1 MEGARALYDFHGRTG
16 IVTGAGSGIGRA
28 TALLLAKSGATV
40 LGVGRQ
46 AGPLDETA
54 TLARGYEG
62 RILPR
67 IADVT
72 DEKKVSSLVAETEK
86 NVGPISFQF
95 NNAGIGGAH
104 KTIVDLSL
112 AELDEIMNVSFRAVF
127 IGMKYALPAMKRA
140 GGGAVVN
147 CGSLLSFK
155 GAVRRGDYAMAKH
168 AVMALTKTAAG
179 EHAKDNIQVNC
190 VCPGPIDTPLQ
201 HQSEVLVNPKDPS
214 YERRRYEV
222 GIPMGRYG
230 APEEVAEVVA
240 FLMSGAA
247 PYLTGA
253 AIPLDGAFLAV

>member
-1 MEGARALYDFHGRTG
+1 MYDFHGRTG

-28 TALLLAKSGATV
+28 TALLLARSGATV
-40 LGVGRQ
+40 IGVGRKP
-46 AGPLDETA
+46 GPLAQTA
-54 TLARGYEG
+54 EVARGSSG
-62 RILPR
+62 KVLPYVV
-67 IADVT
+67 DVT
-72 DEKKVSSLVAETEK
+72 DEEKVRSMIAEAEK
-86 NVGPISFQF
+86 NVGAISFQF

-104 KTIVDLSL
+104 KAIVDLSL
-112 AELDEIMNVSFRAVF
+112 AELDEITNVSFRAVF

-179 EHAKDNIQVNC
+179 EHAKDNIQINC

-201 HQSEVLVNPKDPS
+201 HQSEVLVNPKDPT

-230 APEEVAEVVA
+230 TPEEVAEVVV
-240 FLMSGAA
+240 FLMSGNA

>member
-1 MEGARALYDFHGRTG
+1 MEDFSGRSG

-28 TALLLAKSGATV
+28 TALRLAQAGATV
-40 LGVGRQ
+40 VAVGRRLE
-46 AGPLDETA
+46 PLA
-54 TLARGYEG
+54 KAAAAAHGFPGQVR
-62 RILPR
+62 PHP
-67 IADVT
+67 ADMT
-72 DEKKVSSLVAETEK
+72 DEEQVRRLIAATERSI
-86 NVGPISFQF
+86 GPISFLF

-104 KTIVDLSL
+104 KAIIDLSL
-112 AELDEIMNVSFRAVF
+112 TELDEIMNVSFRAVF
-127 IGMKYALPAMKRA
+127 IGMKYGLPAIKRA

-179 EHAKDNIQVNC
+179 EHAKDNIQINC

-201 HQSEVLVNPKDPS
+201 HQSEVLVNPQDPG
-214 YERRRYEV
+214 YERRRFEV

-230 APEEVAEVVA
+230 TPEEVAEMVA
-240 FLMSGAA
+240 FLMSGRV
-247 PYLTGA
+247 PYLSGA

>member
-1 MEGARALYDFHGRTG
+1 MYNFHGRTG

-28 TALLLAKSGATV
+28 TALILAQSGATV
-40 LGVGRQ
+40 LGVGRRYEALEQ
-46 AGPLDETA
+46 TA
-54 TLARGYEG
+54 ALARGFDG
-62 RILPR
+62 KVLPY

-72 DEKKVSSLVAETEK
+72 DEAKVRSMIAEAEK
-86 NVGPISFQF
+86 NFGSISFQF

-104 KTIVDLSL
+104 KRIVDLSL

-201 HQSEVLVNPKDPS
+201 HESELLVNPKDPT

-222 GIPMGRYG
+222 GIPIGRYG
-230 APEEVAEVVA
+230 TPEEVAEVVA
-240 FLMSGAA
+240 FLMSGRA

>member
-1 MEGARALYDFHGRTG
+1 MYDFHGRNG

-28 TALLLAKSGATV
+28 TALLLAKGGATV
-40 LGVGRQ
+40 LAVGRRS
-46 AGPLDETA
+46 GPLDETA
-54 TLARGYEG
+54 AAAAGLDGKV
-62 RILPR
+62 LPR
-67 IADVT
+67 IVDVT
-72 DEKKVSSLVAETEK
+72 DEARIAAMIADAEK
-86 NVGPISFQF
+86 NVGAISFLF

-104 KTIVDLSL
+104 KRIVDLSL
-112 AELDEIMNVSFRAVF
+112 AELDEIMGISFRAVF
-127 IGMKYALPAMKRA
+127 IGMKYGLPAIQRA

-179 EHAKDNIQVNC
+179 EHAKDNIQINC

-201 HQSEVLVNPKDPS
+201 HASEVLVNPQDPG
-214 YERRRYEV
+214 YERRRFEV

-230 APEEVAEVVA
+230 TPDEVAEVVA
-240 FLMSGAA
+240 FLISGRA

-253 AIPLDGAFLAV
+253 AIPLDGGLLAV

>member
-1 MEGARALYDFHGRTG
+1 MYDFHGRNG

-28 TALLLAKSGATV
+28 TALRLAKSGAVV
-40 LGVGRQ
+40 LAVGRR
-46 AGPLDETA
+46 ARPLEETA
-54 TLARGYEG
+54 EAARGYDG
-62 RILPR
+62 KIVPKV
-67 IADVT
+67 ADVT
-72 DEKKVSSLVAETEK
+72 DEAQVRDMIASAEK
-86 NVGPISFQF
+86 QLGPISFMF

-104 KTIVDLSL
+104 KAIIDLSL
-112 AELDEIMNVSFRAVF
+112 EELDYIMAVSFRAVF
-127 IGMKYALPAMKRA
+127 IGMKFVLPAIKRA

-168 AVMALTKTAAG
+168 AVLALTKTAAG
-179 EHAKDNIQVNC
+179 EHAKDNIQINC

-201 HQSEVLVNPKDPS
+201 HESEVLVNPNDPG

-230 APEEVAEVVA
+230 TPEEVAEMVA
-240 FLMSGAA
+240 FLVSGKV
-247 PYLTGA
+247 PYLTGV

>member
-1 MEGARALYDFHGRTG
+1 MDDFHGRNG

-28 TALLLAKSGATV
+28 TALRLAKSGAAV
-40 LGVGRQ
+40 LAVGRR
-46 AGPLDETA
+46 AGPLKETA
-54 TLARGYEG
+54 EAARGYDG
-62 RILPR
+62 KVVPKV
-67 IADVT
+67 ADVT
-72 DEKKVSSLVAETEK
+72 DEAQVRDMIADAEKQLGT
-86 NVGPISFQF
+86 ISFMF

-104 KTIVDLSL
+104 KAIVDLSL
-112 AELDEIMNVSFRAVF
+112 EELDHIMGVSFRAVF
-127 IGMKYALPAMKRA
+127 IGMKYVLPAIKRA

-179 EHAKDNIQVNC
+179 EHAKDNIQINC
-190 VCPGPIDTPLQ
+190 ICPGPIDTPLQ
-201 HQSEVLVNPKDPS
+201 HESEVLVNPKDPG

-230 APEEVAEVVA
+230 TPEEVAEMVA
-240 FLMSGAA
+240 FLISGKV